1 MAQMTYIE
9 KDYFER
15 LFDMETG
22 YVLDF
27 TNYTY
32 QRFVADTINIDVYKK
47 YHNLSKAKI
56 LRAIITSRPSPG
68 RLATATASTASVRA
82 HTSTTT
88 TIPALCQMPAR
99 AAALDHAP
107 LLAAAALPLT
117 QSSAMQAAHAT
128 TSQPSQPNAAVN
140 APHTAATTALPLTN
154 KFRFSIKHPSIR
166 FCTVRH
172 PPARGPGRLPKP
184 RPHRPG

>member
-1 MAQMTYIE
+1 M
-9 KDYFER
+9 
-15 LFDMETG
+15 
-22 YVLDF
+22 
-27 TNYTY
+27 
-32 QRFVADTINIDVYKK
+32 NILISNDDG
-47 YHNLSKAKI
+47 I
-56 LRAIITSRPSPG
+56 RAEGI
-68 RLATATASTASVRA
+68 
-82 HTSTTT
+82 
-88 TIPALCQMPAR
+88 AR
-99 AAALDHAP
+99 
-107 LLAAAALPLT
+107 LAAAALPLT

-154 KFRFSIKHPSIR
+154 RFRFSIKHPSIR